1 MSFWSPGTEHTAQSC
16 NEEIIQISG
25 IWPAWRTIVYLLIY
39 KRWGVTWHCLSE
51 LRELV
56 CLEQASRTNVHW
68 DLKERRLV
76 KLLPDMLASL
86 MNGAGEMMEKE
97 ETILSLAVLGLVYIL
112 IIFTR
117 WRRPAH
123 TFLHEWAS
131 IWVFSMGRTVL
142 LHYSAPS
149 FYVAQAWPTATL
161 NFTKRKEKHGIKL
174 IWGNLRRVKSHHFE
188 CCLKPS

>member
-76 KLLPDMLASL
+76 KLCFLTCWHRSWMEQEKWWKKRRQFSLLQFWALCTSSLFSPGGGGQHTPFCMNELPFGSFPWEGLCFSI
-86 MNGAGEMMEKE
+86 
-97 ETILSLAVLGLVYIL
+97 ILLLLFMWHKHDPQL
-112 IIFTR
+112 PLTLQR
-117 WRRPAH
+117 EWRN
-123 TFLHEWAS
+123 TE
-131 IWVFSMGRTVL
+131 
-142 LHYSAPS
+142 
-149 FYVAQAWPTATL
+149 
-161 NFTKRKEKHGIKL
+161 
-174 IWGNLRRVKSHHFE
+174 
-188 CCLKPS
+188 